1 MRKFFALTLALL
13 MILALAACKSTTE
26 DPEKEPEDTPEVS
39 DSESEE
45 LTPPESGDETTDTS
59 ETEPST
65 ETDEPQELE
74 FKEVNETVY
83 IYGTNTLNVRKEP
96 SADSEKMGEMKE
108 GEQVTRIGYNSEWSK
123 ISYYGNE
130 YYASSNYLTTHAPL
144 EFEDKTDTVY
154 IVAEGTLYLR
164 QKPSANSDA
173 VAYLPYGTALDRTGI
188 ATTEDEF
195 GTVWSRLLYN
205 GQVCYASTT
214 HLSTEEPTNDFT
226 AVDETVY
233 VVDKNGDTVVIS
245 LNLRAKPSLN
255 SNVVVAVAPGTQLK
269 RVGIAADKDDDDII
283 WSKIIYNGITCY
295 ASSGYLTT
303 EAPAAEETPETTNEA
318 E

>member
-13 MILALAACKSTTE
+13 MILALTACKSTTE
-26 DPEKEPEDTPEVS
+26 APEKEPEDTPEVS
-39 DSESEE
+39 GSESEE

-59 ETEPST
+59 ETDPST
-65 ETDEPQELE
+65 ETDEPKELE

-108 GEQVTRIGYNSEWSK
+108 GEQVTRVGYNSEWSK

-130 YYASSNYLTTHAPL
+130 YYASSKYLTTHAPL

-283 WSKIIYNGITCY
+283 WSKIIYNGSTCY

-303 EAPAAEETPETTNEA
+303 EAPAVEETPETTNEA